1 VTHHVLLAEDGEW
14 IAFRHA
20 LLAEAVY
27 GDLLPGELAGLH
39 RAYLRQLSAN
49 PALGSQAETAHHALR
64 SHDLPA
70 ALTASYAAA
79 RDAADVLAPVEELHR
94 LETVLQ
100 LWDAVPDA
108 AGRIGRDR
116 IDVEMAAASAA
127 SRSGLPSRAVS
138 LARSAMAEADPVR
151 SAQLTAAAAAFLI
164 EENQPEEAVRLA
176 EQALEILDAQGPSPD
191 RARLLAAHARS
202 AVNSDLDDQARVTAE
217 RAVAESQLL
226 GVPEAEADALTT
238 LAMLEVDDADRAAA
252 LLTGSVARARA
263 SGDLLA
269 ELRGTHNLASNR
281 YYAGEMAE
289 ASRLIDAGIDRART
303 AGVLW
308 TGYGV
313 GMLIYRDLIR
323 YMTGD
328 LSPAPP
334 ATDWV
339 PESTT
344 NTLSVVDLYS
354 AVARGDADAIERG
367 RAVKADWHRDP
378 MMALVSGGCTVDALT
393 WAGQHQEAVELTEQI
408 IAFLDKAWNDYFL
421 GGIWLSALGLAA
433 LADRA
438 EQTRLLGGDPRADQ
452 ALGKVFFDRTIETA
466 RRGRPRGGQLG
477 PEGRGWMAR
486 ARAEYHRL
494 LGQDDPLLWRAAI
507 DAFGGGFPYEVARTR
522 YRLAGAL
529 ADAGDMAEARSAATL
544 ALAQAEAMGAR
555 PLADAVRSLGRR
567 ARLDLPGS
575 HQVAGLLTDREDEVL
590 RLVAKGLT
598 NRQVGE
604 QLFISAKTVSVHMSN
619 VLSKLGV
626 SGRAEAVAVAHQRGL
641 LEVERAS

>member
-1 VTHHVLLAEDGEW
+1 LLAG
-14 IAFRHA
+14 A
-20 LLAEAVY
+20 
-27 GDLLPGELAGLH
+27 
-39 RAYLRQLSAN
+39 
-49 PALGSQAETAHHALR
+49 
-64 SHDLPA
+64 
-70 ALTASYAAA
+70 
-79 RDAADVLAPVEELHR
+79 
-94 LETVLQ
+94 
-100 LWDAVPDA
+100 
-108 AGRIGRDR
+108 
-116 IDVEMAAASAA
+116 
-127 SRSGLPSRAVS
+127 
-138 LARSAMAEADPVR
+138 
-151 SAQLTAAAAAFLI
+151 
-164 EENQPEEAVRLA
+164 
-176 EQALEILDAQGPSPD
+176 
-191 RARLLAAHARS
+191 
-202 AVNSDLDDQARVTAE
+202 
-217 RAVAESQLL
+217 
-226 GVPEAEADALTT
+226 
-238 LAMLEVDDADRAAA
+238 
-252 LLTGSVARARA
+252 VARARA

-289 ASRLIDAGIDRART
+289 ANRLIDAGIERARA

-313 GMLIYRDLIR
+313 GMLIYRELIR

-328 LSPAPP
+328 LSLAPP

-344 NTLSVVDLYS
+344 NTLSVVGLYA
-354 AVARGDADAIERG
+354 AVARGDADVIERG

-393 WAGQHQEAVELTEQI
+393 WAGRYQEAVELTNQI
-408 IAFLDKAWNDYFL
+408 IEFLDKAWNDYFL
-421 GGIWLSALGLAA
+421 GGIWLSALALAA
-433 LADRA
+433 LADRG
-438 EQTRLLGGDPRADQ
+438 EQTRLVGGDPEPDR
-452 ALGKVFFDRTIETA
+452 ALGRVFFERTIETA
-466 RRGRPRGGQLG
+466 RRGRPRGGRLG

-494 LGQDDPLLWRAAI
+494 IDEDDPALWRTAI
-507 DAFGGGFPYEVARTR
+507 DEFAGGFPYEVARTR
-522 YRLAGAL
+522 FRLARALVATGETAAARVEAAAAL
-529 ADAGDMAEARSAATL
+529 AD
-544 ALAQAEAMGAR
+544 AEAMGAG

-567 ARLDLPGS
+567 ARLELPGS
-575 HQVAGLLTDREDEVL
+575 HPVVGLLTDREDEVL